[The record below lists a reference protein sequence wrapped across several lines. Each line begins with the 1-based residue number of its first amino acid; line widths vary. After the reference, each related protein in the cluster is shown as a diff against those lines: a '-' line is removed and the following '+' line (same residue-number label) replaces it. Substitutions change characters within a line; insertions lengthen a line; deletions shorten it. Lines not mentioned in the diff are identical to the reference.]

1 MKPKNVNDPLRPV
14 HTESVGFNDDVNPK
28 QFASEA
34 GSASAEEG
42 AVHGDMWKRL
52 SSQRWAHF
60 GDTIR
65 WTEIM
70 LEAFGFRFITTED
83 IGGDFDEGFFSVD
96 VGGAWHPFDAITET
110 GYVDS
115 ERVEGLRAFVHEL
128 LIIQSHMGVDD
139 RCPLEG

>member
-1 MKPKNVNDPLRPV
+1 MKYKTVNEYTDRV
-14 HTESVGFNDDVNPK
+14 HAESVGFNDDVNSK
-28 QFASEA
+28 HLASEA

-52 SSQRWAHF
+52 ISQRWAHF
-60 GDTIR
+60 EHNIR

-96 VGGAWHPFDAITET
+96 VGGHPFDAITET

-115 ERVEGLRAFVHEL
+115 ERVEGLRRFVHEL